1 MTFVVHH
8 IRFLLQFL
16 VLTCL
21 FCIPAL
27 SNAKNGR
34 VALVIGNSEYESA
47 SSLPNT
53 FNDSRDLADAL
64 ERIGFDV
71 TRGLNLSYRD
81 MRIAIRDFAEAAEK
95 AKVVVIYFAGHGIE
109 IDNTNYLIPV
119 DAELQSDRDID
130 LEAIRLDTLIGS
142 VSGSEGL
149 KIILI
154 DACRNNPFVP
164 NMARTSATRSIG
176 HGLARIDPSG
186 VLVGYAARSG
196 TLALDGSGR
205 NSPYAQ
211 ALLRHI
217 EEPGLELGKMF
228 RKVRDTVFD
237 LTDGYQEPFTYGSL
251 PGHDIFLVPPLKVSA
266 PPPSP
271 KSSIQPN
278 DAIGVPANP
287 EVPALCRSPQEPAH
301 IHICATPGLL
311 AQQQQVQN
319 LFEKRLEELGG
330 GDAWGQLLLNHLE
343 HEQSR
348 DACGDDVECLSR
360 NYRGWFISLTG
371 IPEGLSEDEQVVYSI
386 QVELNRL
393 SCGAG
398 QPDGKLGNKTRGA
411 LLELSNQFSSML
423 PLSTTFSINTL
434 SALRELPSFAC
445 SGIVRGAEDPE
456 ILNGAWRLVEHCPEE
471 SPYPNMIIV
480 HSLTLRNTS
489 ESNFSA
495 RLVRTGGWA
504 RELSGGIVGYELRLT
519 TPDVQGFS
527 YYYYLTPTMEPFEFH
542 ATSRDKCHV
551 VVSRG

>member
-1 MTFVVHH
+1 MINVFRHTRL
-8 IRFLLQFL
+8 ILQFL

-21 FCIPAL
+21 YCFPAV
-27 SNAKNGR
+27 SNAKDGR
-34 VALVIGNSEYESA
+34 VALVIGNSTYERVSN
-47 SSLPNT
+47 LPNT
-53 FNDSRDLADAL
+53 YNDSHDLADAL

-81 MRIAIRDFAEAAEK
+81 MRIAIRDFAEAAAK

-119 DAELQSDRDID
+119 DAALQSDRNID

-142 VSGSEGL
+142 VSGSDGL

-164 NMARTSATRSIG
+164 DMKRTSATRSIG
-176 HGLARIDPSG
+176 RGLARIDPSG

-251 PGHDIFLVPPLKVSA
+251 PGHDIFLVPPLRVVA
-266 PPPSP
+266 PAPEATDPST
-271 KSSIQPN
+271 
-278 DAIGVPANP
+278 DATRALANP
-287 EVPALCRSPQEPAH
+287 EIQDLCRSPQDPAH
-301 IHICATPGLL
+301 ILICVTPELL
-311 AQQQQVQN
+311 LQQQRVQS
-319 LFEKRLEELGG
+319 LFDKRLEELGG
-330 GDAWGQLLLNHLE
+330 GDAWGQLLLTHLE
-343 HEQSR
+343 HEKSR
-348 DACGDDVECLSR
+348 DACGEDVECLSR
-360 NYRGWFISLTG
+360 NYREWFISLTG
-371 IPEGLSEDEQVVYSI
+371 SLQGLSEDEQVVYSI

-411 LLELSNQFSSML
+411 MSELVKQFHSMK
-423 PLSTTFSINTL
+423 PLSTTFSIDTL

-445 SGIVRGAEDPE
+445 SGIVRGAEDPK
-456 ILNGAWRLVEHCPEE
+456 ILNGTWRLVEHCPEE
-471 SPYPNMIIV
+471 SPYPNMVIV
-480 HSLTLRNTS
+480 HSLKLRNTS
-489 ESNFSA
+489 EVNFFA
-495 RLVRTGGWA
+495 RLVRTGGWI

-519 TPDVQGFS
+519 TPDFHGIY
-527 YYYYLTPTMEPFEFH
+527 YYYYLKPTIEPFEFH